1 MNQMARIF
9 FWAGAVILAAIPVL
23 VGVADTP
30 AKIVQLFSLAS
41 YRSVARDLMFLAIAV
56 LSIGFSD
63 VLDSVLLG
71 AKHRWLNPVSLVVTV
86 GIFIQLVLY
95 AFWVGRVGHPATM
108 DEMMPI
114 VYILSLSGFS
124 ALGARLI
131 SIVAMPEPKQR

>member
-1 MNQMARIF
+1 MSSDV
-9 FWAGAVILAAIPVL
+9 AGLFTLSSVHDWQSRRWGGELRPKKA
-23 VGVADTP
+23 T
-30 AKIVQLFSLAS
+30 KIVTRYAIGRPPS
-41 YRSVARDLMFLAIAV
+41 SVTIV
-56 LSIGFSD
+56 
-63 VLDSVLLG
+63 
-71 AKHRWLNPVSLVVTV
+71 
-86 GIFIQLVLY
+86 VLY